1 MLPEPLPDSLAALA
15 GLWLDCKEQEAQATA
30 DRRRIEDR
38 IKSLAGVLE
47 AFEGTET
54 LAPEGYQIKIVGRFE
69 RKVDSDKLQELA
81 AEHGLTEQ
89 LSTLFRWTPAVNM
102 KVWKSTDS
110 SITAP
115 LAAAITTTANRP
127 SFKIEKE

>member
-54 LAPEGYQIKIVGRFE
+54 LLPDGYTIKIVGRFE

-81 AEHGLTEQ
+81 SEHGLTEH
-89 LSTLFRWTPAVNM
+89 LSTLFRWTPAINM
-102 KVWKSTDS
+102 KVWKATEE
-110 SITAP
+110 SITRP